1 MKQFHSPF
9 RNWGT
14 WYLHCHGAGWFVMIL
29 EDYHQ
34 NKSSTI
40 CQFFRLLVCFVCC
53 CWSFFGCL
61 FDLVSNITINSE
73 FNNVGWIEINATLQN
88 STLFNHV
95 LCGKTSSSSVI
106 CIVSC
111 EWCLNRLA
119 DTINVT
125 GHHAFVAATRETALL
140 HAISTAAITHEITLQ
155 CRQNKIPGCQ
165 CVEIKNKQP
174 KGNGDWQ
181 WGGCSDNIWFG
192 ENTTRSFIDE
202 LESQVG
208 NARRAVNLHNNEVG
222 RRVNVF
228 FSCSVKFFTHCNDA
242 LFGDWHRYTRK
253 KEIGVE
259 PETFRFLVQ
268 ML

>member
-1 MKQFHSPF
+1 M
-9 RNWGT
+9 
-14 WYLHCHGAGWFVMIL
+14 
-29 EDYHQ
+29 
-34 NKSSTI
+34 
-40 CQFFRLLVCFVCC
+40 
-53 CWSFFGCL
+53 
-61 FDLVSNITINSE
+61 
-73 FNNVGWIEINATLQN
+73 
-88 STLFNHV
+88 
-95 LCGKTSSSSVI
+95 
-106 CIVSC
+106 
-111 EWCLNRLA
+111 
-119 DTINVT
+119 T